1 MQNKHKHTLSV
12 FKHFVFA
19 GSWRTNPL
27 FSCYGKPSIT
37 LVPLN
42 LKIEEKLIKAGQRE
56 THCELKLRTVA
67 LEILIC
73 LSLHNMAQ
81 SKHFFTNID
90 IMPNHSPI
98 DKVDIPK

>member
-1 MQNKHKHTLSV
+1 
-12 FKHFVFA
+12 
-19 GSWRTNPL
+19 
-27 FSCYGKPSIT
+27 
-37 LVPLN
+37 
-42 LKIEEKLIKAGQRE
+42 
-56 THCELKLRTVA
+56 VA